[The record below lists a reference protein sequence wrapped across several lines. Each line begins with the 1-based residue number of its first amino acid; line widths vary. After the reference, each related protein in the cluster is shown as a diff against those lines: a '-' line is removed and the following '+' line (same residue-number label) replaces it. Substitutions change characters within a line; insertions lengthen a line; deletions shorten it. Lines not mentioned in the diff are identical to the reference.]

1 MTKNSTKS
9 GILSRTSFVGSS
21 NGGGLL
27 PDMLSALILSWRLS
41 TCGAFSYSLDDNAC
55 AESFFKTLKWEL
67 DILEGKH
74 TKTQV
79 RTAVFEF
86 IEIYY
91 NKCRRHSA
99 IGYATPVALTK
110 AA

>member
-1 MTKNSTKS
+1 M
-9 GILSRTSFVGSS
+9 SRKG
-21 NGGGLL
+21 NC
-27 PDMLSALILSWRLS
+27 W
-41 TCGAFSYSLDDNAC
+41 DNAC

-67 DILEGKH
+67 DILEGRH
-74 TKTQV
+74 TKAQV
-79 RTAVFEF
+79 RAAVFEY

-91 NKCRRHSA
+91 NKSRRHSA